1 LKLITT
7 IAGEVT
13 EMQIAFDGI
22 SNPDYVKKLAKR
34 VKRGHDG
41 VAREGRSPGALA
53 HGYDAVLGKPG
64 ERLINK
70 DEAAIVRRIFVEYAS
85 GRRDRCITPIIIK
98 TFYWVGLP
106 WLRCSV
112 FPAFSQA
119 WLRWRSARSA
129 GSWCRFR
136 ASPAP
141 ASVSCPRASSRID
154 PDHFPHQRAS
164 RRDPR
169 SGRDAVEHDPEKCE
183 AVFRKSSCSNKKM
196 RS

>member
-1 LKLITT
+1 VKLITT

-53 HGYDAVLGKPG
+53 YGYDAVLGKPG

-85 GRRDRCITPIIIK
+85 GRRDRCITPTIIK
-98 TFYWVGLP
+98 TFYWVVIALVALFGL
-106 WLRCSV
+106 SGV
-112 FPAFSQA
+112 FSGLASMAISPFSGF
-119 WLRWRSARSA
+119 LVPLSSIA
-129 GSWCRFR
+129 G
-136 ASPAP
+136 AG
-141 ASVSCPRASSRID
+141 VGIVSSRIVAELILIIFRINE
-154 PDHFPHQRAS
+154 HLGVI
-164 RRDPR
+164 RDQGGIR
-169 SGRDAVEHDPEKCE
+169 
-183 AVFRKSSCSNKKM
+183 
-196 RS
+196 